1 MILEV
6 LVGVLLICEII
17 HIIKIRK
24 LNDKVKVLEDNDDDI
39 FNNININ
46 DRMVNK
52 RIDQEIDRTNN
63 LYKDSIEYINRK
75 IK

>member
-6 LVGVLLICEII
+6 LVGALLVSEII
-17 HIIKIRK
+17 HIFKIRE
-24 LNDKVKVLEDNDDDI
+24 LNDRIKALKENEDDI
-39 FNNININ
+39 CKNIYRN

-63 LYKDSIEYINRK
+63 LYKDSIEYINK
-75 IK
+75 KTK